1 MRYETPRKEDSM
13 LKTHDLQGTFY
24 DVNFVCEDLIP
35 ADSFYRKFR
44 EIVVPLIQDKD
55 FESMYCKDN
64 GRPPIRPSL
73 LAIATILQFH
83 KNLSDREMERACMYD
98 LEVKYALGLSL
109 KERPFDHSS
118 LGDFRKRLLENGKEK
133 EVFDN
138 LLTHLVDAGL
148 IKKNEI
154 QRIDATHIIADIAI
168 PTMVMLVKKGIFE
181 ILKPLK
187 GRQRQA
193 YTRIENEI
201 DMSEYTRQEVNHEGP
216 GRMDMEKKKRKLVD
230 VVNDARTVLKH
241 TKNIKADRDLRRRID
256 MLKRILQEN
265 IEKGEDGDPEE
276 MEYKEKPKDILAS
289 PIDPDARYGVKSEK
303 KRFLGY
309 KANITETVESRF
321 ITNIKAMRGNMHDG
335 RTAVET
341 VTEQKGLGLVPQ
353 KVIGDTA
360 YGEGLIRKQ
369 LKEHGSEVV
378 APLCVV
384 RNPRTAA
391 VFPKSMF
398 KYDEKKQTL
407 TCPQGVTTR
416 ESYYDYQKEIKTF
429 HFPMSKCNKCPV
441 QSKCTK
447 AAEGRR
453 TVGISKVN
461 TELREAE
468 IFNRTKQFKEDMKLR
483 PPIEGKLSELKRY
496 HGLRRARYRGL
507 NKMSLQCY
515 FTAAAVNIKRW
526 IKILMEKMKPD
537 MPRVV
542 TA

>member
-1 MRYETPRKEDSM
+1 M
-13 LKTHDLQGTFY
+13 LKTCGTQGTFY
-24 DVNFVCEDLIP
+24 DVDVLCDKLIP

-44 EIVVPLIQDKD
+44 EIVFPLIEDKD
-55 FESMYCKDN
+55 FESMYCTDN

-73 LAIATILQFH
+73 LAIATVLQFH

-98 LEVKYALGLSL
+98 LEVKYALGLRL
-109 KERPFDHSS
+109 NERPFDHSS

-168 PTMVMLVKKGIFE
+168 PTMVMLVKKGVFE

-187 GRQRQA
+187 GRQKAA
-193 YTRIENEI
+193 YERIEKEI
-201 DMSEYTRQEVNHEGP
+201 DMNEYTRQQVNHEGP

-230 VVNDARTVLKH
+230 VVNDARAVLKH
-241 TKNIKADRDLRRRID
+241 TRNIKADRDLRKRID

-265 IEKGEDGDPEE
+265 IEKDEDGEPKEIG
-276 MEYKEKPKDILAS
+276 YKEKPKDILAS

-303 KRFLGY
+303 KRFVGY
-309 KANITETVESRF
+309 KANITETVGSRF

-335 RTAVET
+335 RTAVEAI
-341 VTEQKGLGLVPQ
+341 TEQKELGIVPA

-360 YGEGLIRKQ
+360 YGEGLIRRE
-369 LKEHGSEVV
+369 LKEHGSEMV

-398 KYDEKKQTL
+398 KYNEKKQTL

-416 ESYYDYQKEIKTF
+416 ESFYDYQKEIKTF
-429 HFPMSKCNKCPV
+429 HFPMGKCNKCPV
-441 QSKCTK
+441 QRKCTN

-461 TELREAE
+461 SELREAE
-468 IFNRTKQFKEDMKLR
+468 VYNRTEQFKEDMKLR
-483 PPIEGKLSELKRY
+483 PPIEGKLSELTRY

-507 NKMSLQCY
+507 KKVGLQFY

-526 IKILMEKMKPD
+526 IKLLMDKMKPKLEEAWA
-537 MPRVV
+537 V
-542 TA
+542 